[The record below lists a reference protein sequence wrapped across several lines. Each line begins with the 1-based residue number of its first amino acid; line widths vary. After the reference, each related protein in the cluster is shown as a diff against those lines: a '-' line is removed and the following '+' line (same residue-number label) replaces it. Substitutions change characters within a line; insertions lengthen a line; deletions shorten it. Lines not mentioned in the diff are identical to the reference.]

1 MTAISR
7 PAGSAP
13 AGGAPAPITWL
24 SGIARVFEY
33 RLLSYR
39 RTYRSSI
46 FNSFVGPVL
55 FLAAMGVGLGT
66 YVDQSATAELGGVS
80 YLAFLAPGLLAATA
94 MQTASFEATFP
105 IMGGLVW
112 NRVYHAMYAT
122 PIRPSDVALGNLAWI
137 AFRVLLVSSVF
148 VLVTALFGAAA
159 SPLIVLAI
167 PVGVLTGLAFAGP
180 IAAFSATQRTV
191 EKFNAVF
198 RFGITPLFLFSGTFF
213 PIESLPTFLQPVAW
227 LTPLYHG
234 VALSRG
240 LSLGTAGEEP
250 LLMLAHAAVLL
261 AFAAA
266 GAYAAVRTVSARL
279 VRG

>member
-7 PAGSAP
+7 PVRRAP
-13 AGGAPAPITWL
+13 AGAAPAGITWL
-24 SGIARVFEY
+24 AGIARVFEY

-39 RTYRSSI
+39 RTFRASI
-46 FNSFVGPVL
+46 FNSFVGPAL
-55 FLAAMGVGLGT
+55 FLAAIGVGLGT
-66 YVDQSATAELGGVS
+66 YVDASATAALNGVS

-94 MQTASFEATFP
+94 MQTASFESTFP

-122 PIRPSDVALGNLAWI
+122 PIRPSDIALGNLAWI
-137 AFRVLLVSSVF
+137 GFRVLMVSSVF

-167 PVGVLTGLAFAGP
+167 PVAVLTGMAFAGP

-213 PIESLPTFLQPVAW
+213 PIESLPSFLQAIAW

-240 LSLGTAGEEP
+240 LALGTATEQP
-250 LLMLAHAAVLL
+250 FLMLAHAAILF
-261 AFAAA
+261 AFAAV
-266 GAYAAVRTVSARL
+266 GAWAAIRTFERKL

>member
-7 PAGSAP
+7 PAG
-13 AGGAPAPITWL
+13 GAPPGAAPGEISL
-24 SGIARVFEY
+24 PSGIARVFEY
-33 RLLSYR
+33 RLLDYR

-46 FNSFVGPVL
+46 FNSFVGPAL

-66 YVDQSATAELGGVS
+66 YVNDSAALGGVS

-94 MQTASFEATFP
+94 MQTASFESTFP

-122 PIRPSDVALGNLAWI
+122 PIRPKDIALGNLAWI
-137 AFRVLLVSSVF
+137 AFRVLLVSTVF

-167 PVGVLTGLAFAGP
+167 PAAVLTGMAFAGP
-180 IAAFSATQRTV
+180 IAAFSATQRNV

-213 PIESLPTFLQPVAW
+213 PIESLPTFLQVVAW
-227 LTPLYHG
+227 FTPLYHG
-234 VALSRG
+234 VALCRG
-240 LSLGTAGEEP
+240 LALGTAADEP
-250 LLMLAHAAVLL
+250 LLMLAHTAILV
-261 AFAAA
+261 AFAAV
-266 GAYAAVRTVSARL
+266 GAWATVRTFERKL

>member
-1 MTAISR
+1 MTAITRTPGST
-7 PAGSAP
+7 PSGSAP
-13 AGGAPAPITWL
+13 REITWWA
-24 SGIARVFEY
+24 GIGRVFEY
-33 RLLSYR
+33 RLLDYR

-46 FNSFVGPVL
+46 FNSFVGPAL

-66 YVDQSATAELGGVS
+66 YVDQSGSAALDGIS
-80 YLAFLAPGLLAATA
+80 YLVFLAPGLLAATA
-94 MQTASFEATFP
+94 MQAAAFEATFP

-122 PIRPSDVALGNLAWI
+122 PIRPSDIALGNLAWI

-159 SPLIVLAI
+159 SPQIILAI
-167 PVGVLTGLAFAGP
+167 PVAVLIGLAFAGP

-213 PIESLPTFLQPVAW
+213 PIDQLPTFLQPIAW
-227 LTPLYHG
+227 LTPLYNG
-234 VALSRG
+234 VALSRA
-240 LSLGTAGEEP
+240 LSLGYAADQP
-250 LLMLAHAAVLL
+250 LQMLAHAAILL
-261 AFAAA
+261 LYAGI
-266 GAYAAVRTVSARL
+266 GAYAAVRTITTRL
-279 VRG
+279 LRG